1 MRTKPV
7 KYLFFLSFFGVLL
20 YACLEPFEP
29 SIPAKDLNVLVVDG
43 YINAGPGKTR
53 IVLSKVSTLQNS
65 NQIQSVQDASV
76 SIISDN
82 NESYSLAEFAN
93 GVYESG
99 ELNLPTDK
107 KYRLD
112 IKLANGKEYQSEL
125 MSVKITPLI
134 DTIVWEEK
142 PDQLYLYGVSHDE
155 TASTLYYKWWLE
167 EDWEIR
173 VKYLAYLKYNGDT
186 IILREE
192 ELPLPRGTDTLRDMS
207 ICFKS
212 GKSNKLNIAS
222 TRNTLNDSVKQVVRT
237 LSYADERVQVRYS
250 MLLYQRTLTED
261 EYNYLELIE
270 KNSTQMGSF
279 FDPMPSQL
287 FGNIKQADDPN
298 ELVIGY
304 VGVYTTVSKRLFLH
318 GDAISKRAP
327 IQEKCPPFDF
337 PNEKELLKQYL
348 SGKPPAQI
356 PYKLYYLDNDPTKP
370 MVQSL
375 PRECMDCRS
384 STTVPR
390 PDYWREFFVDP

>member
-1 MRTKPV
+1 MHTKPA

-29 SIPAKDLNVLVVDG
+29 SIPAKDLSVLVVDG

-53 IVLSKVSTLQNS
+53 ILLSKVSTLQTS
-65 NQIQSVQDASV
+65 NQIQYVEDALV
-76 SIISDN
+76 SIVSDN
-82 NESYSLAEFAN
+82 SESYSLAESTS

-112 IKLANGKEYQSEL
+112 IKLTNGKKYQSEL

-134 DTIVWEEK
+134 DTIVWEER
-142 PDQLYLYGVSHDE
+142 PDQLYIYGVSHDE
-155 TASTLYYKWWLE
+155 TASTLYYKWWSE

-192 ELPLPRGTDTLRDMS
+192 ELPLPRGTDTLRAMS

-222 TRNTLNDSVKQVVRT
+222 TRNNINDSVRQTVAT
-237 LSYADERVQVRYS
+237 FSYGDERIQVRYS
-250 MLLYQRTLTED
+250 MLLHQRTLTED

-279 FDPMPSQL
+279 FDPMPSQI
-287 FGNIKQADDPN
+287 FGNIKQADNDN

-304 VGVYTTVSKRLFLH
+304 VGVYTTVSKRLFLQ
-318 GDAISKRAP
+318 GDAISKKALT
-327 IQEKCPPFDF
+327 QEKCRPFDF

-348 SGKPPAQI
+348 GGNPPTQI
-356 PYKLYYLDNDPTKP
+356 PYKLYYLDDDITKP
-370 MVQSL
+370 RVQSL
-375 PRECMDCRS
+375 PRGCMDCRS
-384 STTVPR
+384 STNVPR